1 MIQKSKLASL
11 RKKVSSRKLDKISD
25 ISNLHGRQDSTRSYN
40 NLDVVS
46 KLHSNNNKHH
56 KYNTTQKSAQKVQE
70 DLDLIMLSF
79 QNK

>member
-1 MIQKSKLASL
+1 M
-11 RKKVSSRKLDKISD
+11 SD

-40 NLDVVS
+40 NLDVVP
-46 KLHSNNNKHH
+46 KLHSNNNKHY
-56 KYNTTQKSAQKVQE
+56 KYNTTQKNAQKVQE